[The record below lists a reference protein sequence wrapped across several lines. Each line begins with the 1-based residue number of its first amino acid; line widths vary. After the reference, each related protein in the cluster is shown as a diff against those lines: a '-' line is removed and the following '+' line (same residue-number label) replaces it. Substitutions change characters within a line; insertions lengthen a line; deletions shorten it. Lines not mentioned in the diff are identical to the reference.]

1 MDDVPERDR
10 FDSWDAM
17 LQSTIGMSARPLADP
32 PGPFQANLSLRSSGP
47 LFNLT
52 MEADA
57 HCIARET
64 ATIAQRHLNA
74 YWVYREVRAGAR
86 ITHAAD
92 ELVATTGNLIIAD
105 ADVPCEVRPM
115 GRYGHSVLLVP
126 KPVLD
131 PYLRAPGRPMLRLLS
146 GLNGVEALASG
157 YLDAL
162 ARNWDGIGAETM
174 GMVADTLCRLIGVA
188 CGAAAADQPNAV
200 RAGRLAE
207 AKRLIDRSLTVPDL
221 SAVWIAASLGIS
233 VRMLHLLFEPTGSS
247 FARYVL
253 RRRLEEC
260 RAALLA
266 DPTRPVID
274 IAFAWGFGSL
284 SSFYRAFQTAFGMAP
299 GDLREASCEA
309 KSRAIGLHEMRRD
322 LHPHGSRLT
331 GVAL

>member
-1 MDDVPERDR
+1 MRLDISVDDVPEQDR
-10 FDSWDAM
+10 FDSWDTM
-17 LQSTIGMSARPLADP
+17 LQSVLGISARPVADP
-32 PGPFQANLSLRSSGP
+32 PGPFRANLSVRSSGP

-57 HCIARET
+57 HCIARDT

-74 YWVYREVRAGAR
+74 YWIYRETGAGAR
-86 ITHAAD
+86 ITHAGD
-92 ELVATTGNLIIAD
+92 ELVAATGNLIIAD
-105 ADVPCEVRPM
+105 ADVPCEVRPL
-115 GRYGHSVLLVP
+115 GRYAHSVLLVP

-131 PYLRAPGRPMLRLLS
+131 PYMRAPGRPMLTLLS
-146 GLNGVEALASG
+146 GLNGVEALASS
-157 YLDAL
+157 YLDTL

-188 CGAAAADQPNAV
+188 CGAAAANHPDAV

-221 SAVWIAASLGIS
+221 SAAWIAASLGIS

-260 RAALLA
+260 RAALLT

-274 IAFAWGFGSL
+274 IA
-284 SSFYRAFQTAFGMAP
+284 
-299 GDLREASCEA
+299 
-309 KSRAIGLHEMRRD
+309 
-322 LHPHGSRLT
+322 
-331 GVAL
+331 

>member
-1 MDDVPERDR
+1 MRLHISTDDVPERER
-10 FDSWDAM
+10 FDNWDAM
-17 LQSTIGMSARPLADP
+17 LDSTLGMHARPLADSRE
-32 PGPFQANLSLRSSGP
+32 PFQANLSVSSTGP
-47 LFNLT
+47 LFSLT
-52 MEADA
+52 MEADG
-57 HCIARET
+57 HCIVRDT
-64 ATIAQRHLNA
+64 ATVAQRHLNA
-74 YWVYREVRAGAR
+74 YWVYREVGAGAR
-86 ITHAAD
+86 ITHAGD
-92 ELVATTGNLIIAD
+92 EVVTTTGNLIIAD
-105 ADVPCEVRPM
+105 ADVPCEIRPM

-126 KPVLD
+126 KPALD
-131 PYLRAPGRPMLRLLS
+131 PYLRASGRPVLALLS

-162 ARNWDGIGAETM
+162 ARNWDGIGAESM

-188 CGAAAADQPNAV
+188 CGAAAANHPDAV

-221 SAVWIAASLGIS
+221 SATWIATSLGIS

-284 SSFYRAFQTAFGMAP
+284 SSFYRAFQRAFDMAP
-299 GDLREASCEA
+299 SDLREASRNA
-309 KSRAIGLHEMRRD
+309 RSA
-322 LHPHGSRLT
+322 
-331 GVAL
+331 

>member
-1 MDDVPERDR
+1 MRLHISTDDVPEQHR
-10 FDSWDAM
+10 FDNWDAM
-17 LQSTIGMSARPLADP
+17 LQDTLGMNARPLADP
-32 PGPFQANLSLRSSGP
+32 QGPFQANLSLSSSGP
-47 LFNLT
+47 LFSLT
-52 MEADA
+52 IEGDG
-57 HCIARET
+57 HCIVRDT
-64 ATIAQRHLNA
+64 ATIAQRYLNA
-74 YWVYREVRAGAR
+74 YWVYREVGAGAR
-86 ITHAAD
+86 IAHAGN

-105 ADVPCEVRPM
+105 ADVKCEVRPM

-131 PYLRAPGRPMLRLLS
+131 PYLRAPGRPMLTLLS
-146 GLNGVEALASG
+146 GLHGVEALASS

-174 GMVADTLCRLIGVA
+174 GAVADTLCRLIGVA
-188 CGAAAADQPNAV
+188 CGAAAANHPDAV

-221 SAVWIAASLGIS
+221 SAAWIATSLGIS

-284 SSFYRAFQTAFGMAP
+284 SSFYRAFQAAFGMAP
-299 GDLREASCEA
+299 GDLREASCYA
-309 KSRAIGLHEMRRD
+309 HHA
-322 LHPHGSRLT
+322 
-331 GVAL
+331 